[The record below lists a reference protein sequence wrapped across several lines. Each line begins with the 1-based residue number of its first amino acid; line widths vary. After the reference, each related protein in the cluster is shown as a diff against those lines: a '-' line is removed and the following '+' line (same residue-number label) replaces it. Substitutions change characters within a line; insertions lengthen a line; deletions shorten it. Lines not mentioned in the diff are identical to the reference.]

1 MRRTHAQQAMTKGV
15 AIRFF
20 GSGSSVPVF
29 GSRTDDSCR
38 SGGIDLIV
46 RSDGDVAPADLFT
59 LKVKAF
65 TVLQKEPGERKIDFA
80 GQPRDRRNIAR
91 HALQAGVKP

>member
-1 MRRTHAQQAMTKGV
+1 MTKAV

-38 SGGIDLIV
+38 SGGIDILV
-46 RSDGDVAPADLFT
+46 QPSGDVAVADLFF
-59 LKVKAF
+59 LKVK
-65 TVLQKEPGERKIDFA
+65 VLVDLQKE
-80 GQPRDRRNIAR
+80 
-91 HALQAGVKP
+91 L